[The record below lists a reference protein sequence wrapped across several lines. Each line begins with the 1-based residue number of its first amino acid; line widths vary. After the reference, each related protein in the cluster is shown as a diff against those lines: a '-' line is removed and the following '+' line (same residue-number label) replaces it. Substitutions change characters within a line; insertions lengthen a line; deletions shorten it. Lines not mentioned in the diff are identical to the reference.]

1 MEPARKLEYPGNRDK
16 PSVRPTPTVL
26 PSVEPESI
34 YDSAGKEIQPWEI
47 KLGKSI
53 FYLTIA
59 GGLWFFYWF
68 NGIQCP
74 C

>member
-1 MEPARKLEYPGNRDK
+1 METAGQFQQAR
-16 PSVRPTPTVL
+16 PSSTASPTATQRP
-26 PSVEPESI
+26 ERIIGES
-34 YDSAGKEIQPWEI
+34 GKEIQPWEI
-47 KLGKSI
+47 KAGKTV

-59 GGLWFFYWF
+59 AGLWFFYWF